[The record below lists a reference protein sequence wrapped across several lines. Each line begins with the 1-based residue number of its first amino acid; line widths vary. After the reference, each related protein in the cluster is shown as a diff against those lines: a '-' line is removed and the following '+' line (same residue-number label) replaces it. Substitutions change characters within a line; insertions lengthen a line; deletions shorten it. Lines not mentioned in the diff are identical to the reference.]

1 MRVNPNIVDI
11 DIGEN
16 PLSEKEMEKFTM
28 NLRRN
33 NMIRKIGMDGIKNL
47 SLDTKQ
53 LIEKEVEKNSKIN
66 NVIMNNIAAKSLD
79 GNVLML
85 QN

>member
-11 DIGEN
+11 DIGDN
-16 PLSEKEMEKFTM
+16 PLSEEEMEKFTM

-33 NMIRKIGMDGIKNL
+33 NMIRQIGMDGIKNL
-47 SLDTKQ
+47 NQGTKEKIQ
-53 LIEKEVEKNSKIN
+53 KEVEKNNYIN
-66 NVIMNNIAAKSLD
+66 NIILNNKAKSLD
-79 GNVLML
+79 KNVLML